1 MNLRLKSLV
10 GAILM
15 LGAAAGVTSAM
26 TNVTHLRINFTSG
39 ECSHY
44 LLSDAPSI
52 AFTDDDM
59 VITVGETATNVA
71 KSTVDGFTFTDGQ
84 DGIAQAKVV
93 DTTFALSG
101 DCLTVNGEKL
111 SGVTITGVNGRQVA
125 SASAAQ
131 SVTIDLSGLA
141 SGVYVVTANGSESI
155 KIIKK

>member
-1 MNLRLKSLV
+1 
-10 GAILM
+10 M
-15 LGAAAGVTSAM
+15 LGAAAGVTAAT

-39 ECSHY
+39 ECTHY

-59 VITVGETATNVA
+59 VITVGETSTNVA

-84 DGIAQAKVV
+84 DGIAQAKVA

-101 DCLTVNGEKL
+101 DCLTVNGEKP
-111 SGVTITGVNGRQVA
+111 SGVTITAVNGRQVA
-125 SASAAQ
+125 SASAADQ

-141 SGVYVVTANGSESI
+141 AGVYVVTANGSESI